1 MPYWVTL
8 IFKAVFLPHIFNL
21 FPYNYQA
28 GYASGVLFYFL
39 FLLLT
44 VSSPVEDRTFFFFA
58 YSTIQL
64 ACKQTLLDLFAEL
77 VSLIFVFA
85 FNKWVLWSIKLEK
98 GVTLMMDLLIII
110 CPNTFLLVFIGACWL
125 FLKGNS
131 FIYLFSPKMFII
143 TVLKYTNQI
152 QLNLPFL
159 I

>member
-28 GYASGVLFYFL
+28 GYTSGVLFYFL

-44 VSSPVEDRTFFFFA
+44 VSPPVEDRIFFFCLFND
-58 YSTIQL
+58 STGM
-64 ACKQTLLDLFAEL
+64 QTNITWPFAEL